1 MDEQKQA
8 EASEENPD
16 QLGPYQLQEQVP
28 QAARGQEELYL
39 ATHETSGATA
49 LVLKLNAEQDA
60 AALKDWRVS
69 LSSSSAPP
77 GYVAMQV
84 EQTPWSRAPD
94 RQSVESLV
102 FTFESVRE
110 AVQRMARAVP
120 ENYETRPRWR
130 LGLGVASAAA
140 VCALLLALVCLA
152 PESRPPNSPKPL
164 ASAPPAPRSQDKQL
178 EAYSGA
184 EGADAP
190 LNATT
195 LVQTEDPN
203 SSNITYPLPAKPF
216 GNQAKAPCKPRKGEV
231 EINGGCWV
239 ELAKR
244 PPCYDDQAEYQG
256 KCYLPVAER
265 PKPQPSAIQP

>member
-8 EASEENPD
+8 EASEENPE

-49 LVLKLNAEQDA
+49 LVLKLTAEQDA

-69 LSSSSAPP
+69 LISSSASP
-77 GYVAMQV
+77 GYIAMQV

-110 AVQRMARAVP
+110 AVRRMARAVP
-120 ENYETRPRWR
+120 ENYESRPQWR
-130 LGLGVASAAA
+130 LGLGVASAAV
-140 VCALLLALVCLA
+140 VCALLLALVRLA
-152 PESRPPNSPKPL
+152 PEFRPPNSPEPL
-164 ASAPPAPRSQDKQL
+164 ASAPPAPMSHEEPHGPRVAV
-178 EAYSGA
+178 EASA
-184 EGADAP
+184 LADAP
-190 LNATT
+190 A
-195 LVQTEDPN
+195 LVQTAGP
-203 SSNITYPLPAKPF
+203 SPSAITYPLPAKPF
-216 GNQAKAPCKPRKGEV
+216 RNQAKTPCLPRKGEV

-244 PPCYDDQAEYQG
+244 PPCHEDQAEHQG
-256 KCYLPVAER
+256 KCYMPVAER
-265 PKPQPSAIQP
+265 PKPEPSALQP

>member
-1 MDEQKQA
+1 MDEQTQA
-8 EASEENPD
+8 EAGEEKSD
-16 QLGPYQLQEQVP
+16 QVGPYQIQEQVP
-28 QAARGQEELYL
+28 HAAHSPGQLYR

-49 LVLKLNAEQDA
+49 LVLKLSEKQGA
-60 AALKDWRVS
+60 AALKDVRVS
-69 LSSSSAPP
+69 LISSSASA

-110 AVQRMARAVP
+110 AVRYMARAVP
-120 ENYETRPRWR
+120 ASYEPRFRWR

-140 VCALLLALVCLA
+140 VCALLLALCLA
-152 PESRPPNSPKPL
+152 PETQPQRGPEPL
-164 ASAPPAPRSQDKQL
+164 ASAPPAPGSQDKQL
-178 EAYSGA
+178 TAYSGA

-203 SSNITYPLPAKPF
+203 SSGITYPLPAKPF

-239 ELAKR
+239 ALEKR